1 METTDYQP
9 DGSALSLFQSEIKT
23 ALENIAALK
32 PEPWHV
38 VSETALVI
46 AHTKGLETKACRD
59 TYRTAFE
66 LLSDAGYVV
75 RESNC
80 FRFRKPFTRADA
92 AELLTW
98 SGTYKLERN
107 THSNKPFGK

>member
-1 METTDYQP
+1 MQRTDHQP
-9 DGSALSLFQSEIKT
+9 NGPARSQFQSEIKT
-23 ALENIAALK
+23 ALDTIAALK

-80 FRFRKPFTRADA
+80 FRFRKQFTQADA
-92 AELLTW
+92 AELLDW
-98 SGTYKLERN
+98 SGIYKIERN
-107 THSNKPFGK
+107 TQSNRPFGK